1 MKRSAIVFAA
11 ALAACSS
18 APPPAPPPAP
28 QAQAQSRLAE
38 SEARAAALVR
48 AGDFAG
54 AAREY
59 GEAIRLAATVENAD
73 ALAANAINL
82 SIVEQWLGRDAE
94 ARDAIARVTDDRQRA
109 FPERRRTQAELRRAI
124 LELAGSHTDAAAAWA
139 GRAETR
145 CAGACEFAATIL
157 NVQAQIALATARP
170 ADAAR
175 LATSAGERARARG
188 DKAEQANSLR
198 IIGRA
203 QRLQQDAAA
212 ALPNLEQALAI
223 DRELG
228 DPRKILA
235 DLTELSL
242 ASSAAGNR
250 DAAKDY
256 YERAV
261 TVSRALRDTRGLAEM
276 EAQLRQPAN

>member
-175 LATSAGERARARG
+175 LATSAG
-188 DKAEQANSLR
+188 KAEQANSLR

-235 DLTELSL
+235 DLTEL
-242 ASSAAGNR
+242 AMATDAAGNR
-250 DAAKDY
+250 DAARNY
-256 YERAV
+256 YARAV
-261 TVSRALRDTRGLAEM
+261 AVSKAMNDTRGLAEM
-276 EAQLRQPAN
+276 EAQLKRP